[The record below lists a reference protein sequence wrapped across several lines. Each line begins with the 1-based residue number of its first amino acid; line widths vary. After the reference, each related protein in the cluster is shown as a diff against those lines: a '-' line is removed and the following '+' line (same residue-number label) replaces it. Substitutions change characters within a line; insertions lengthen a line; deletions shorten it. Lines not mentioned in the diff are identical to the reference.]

1 MGQEREKTTKE
12 SCQKWVRWYLAKQSR
27 EVVCRWTWHVW
38 QKVTHCRCTFS
49 VSKHWT
55 QFFFS
60 ALCELPGADVQLEVV
75 VLEQDGS
82 HETAGVH
89 GQITHANHTTT

>member
-1 MGQEREKTTKE
+1 MSEVG
-12 SCQKWVRWYLAKQSR
+12 
-27 EVVCRWTWHVW
+27 EVVPSKT
-38 QKVTHCRCTFS
+38 VTRSGVQVDLARVAESDTLPLHFLRVQALDT
-49 VSKHWT
+49 V
-55 QFFFS
+55 FFS
-60 ALCELPGADVQLEVV
+60 ALCELPGADAQLEVV